1 MKKKT
6 KFMTAIL
13 SEEEWIAIQYAMKY
27 AENEIERVL
36 ATLEV
41 QIANKENIWRDNMI
55 YNLQR
60 IKREF
65 AIVHH
70 FNSISV
76 PNIESMADKIE
87 KQRRKEKKSGKK
99 NS

>member
-1 MKKKT
+1 MKRKT

-13 SEEEWIAIQYAMKY
+13 SEEEWELIKISM
-27 AENEIERVL
+27 EE
-36 ATLEV
+36 
-41 QIANKENIWRDNMI
+41 
-55 YNLQR
+55 LQEYLDD
-60 IKREF
+60 KVSF
-65 AIVHH
+65 AIIRGDRSGKKFYQNKLNIVKH

-76 PNIESMADKIE
+76 PNIEDLADKIE

>member
-13 SEEEWIAIQYAMKY
+13 SQEEWEAIQYAMKY

-41 QIANKENIWRDNMI
+41 QIANKENVWRDNMI

-76 PNIESMADKIE
+76 PKIEDLADKIE

>member
-1 MKKKT
+1 MKRKT

-13 SEEEWIAIQYAMKY
+13 SQDEWQYIQSAM
-27 AENEIERVL
+27 EIYEDIC
-36 ATLEV
+36 EKNYNH
-41 QIANKENIWRDNMI
+41 QIPSVKKIWRKA
-55 YNLQR
+55 YH
-60 IKREF
+60 
-65 AIVHH
+65 IVHH

-76 PNIESMADKIE
+76 NNIEDMADKIE